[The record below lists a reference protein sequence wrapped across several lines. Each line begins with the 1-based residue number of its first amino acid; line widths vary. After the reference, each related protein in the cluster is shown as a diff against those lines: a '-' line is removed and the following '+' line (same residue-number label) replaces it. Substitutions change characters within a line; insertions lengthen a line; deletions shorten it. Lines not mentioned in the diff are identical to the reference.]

1 MVRPCYLVIKMARP
15 CYLVK
20 MSEPIDLERPRR
32 SDGEQ
37 TYTAILDTAVRLA
50 SVQGLEGLSI
60 GRLAQQVGV
69 SKSGLYAHF
78 RSKRRLQLDV
88 IRQAR
93 SIFEREVIAPAF
105 EAPEG
110 IRRLEALCEAYLSYV
125 ERRVFPGGCFFAGMM
140 AEFDAQSGS
149 AHDEAAADQRE
160 WIGLIEEI
168 ARQAQARGEFAPDAD
183 IPQLAFDLTAAVE
196 HANYYS
202 VLFGDTAVVGRARI
216 AIAAA
221 IERARTAEV
230 RPG

>member
-1 MVRPCYLVIKMARP
+1 
-15 CYLVK
+15 
-20 MSEPIDLERPRR
+20 MSEPIDRVRPRR

-37 TYTAILDTAVRLA
+37 TYTAILDAAVRLA
-50 SVQGLEGLSI
+50 SVEGLGGLSI

-93 SIFEREVIAPAF
+93 EIFEREVIAPAF
-105 EAPEG
+105 DAPEG

-149 AHDEAAADQRE
+149 PHDEAADDQRE
-160 WIGLIEEI
+160 WIGLIEQI
-168 ARQAQARGEFAPDAD
+168 ARDAQARGELAPDAD
-183 IPQLAFDLTAAVE
+183 LPQLAFDLTAAVE

-202 VLFGDTAVVGRARI
+202 VLFGDAAVVDRARF

-221 IERARTAEV
+221 IGRASIAQGR
-230 RPG
+230 

>member
-1 MVRPCYLVIKMARP
+1 
-15 CYLVK
+15 
-20 MSEPIDLERPRR
+20 MSEPIDLDRPRR

-37 TYTAILDTAVRLA
+37 TYAAILDTAVRLA
-50 SVQGLEGLSI
+50 SVEGLGGLSI

-78 RSKRRLQLDV
+78 RSKRRLQLDI

-93 SIFEREVIAPAF
+93 AIFEREVIAPAF

-110 IRRLEALCEAYLSYV
+110 IRRLESLCEAYLSYV

-160 WIGLIEEI
+160 WIGLIDGA
-168 ARQAQARGEFAPDAD
+168 ARRAQALGELATDAD
-183 IPQLAFDLTAAVE
+183 IAQLAFDLTAAVE

-202 VLFGDTAVVGRARI
+202 VLFGDTAVVGRARV

-221 IERARTAEV
+221 IARARPAEG
-230 RPG
+230 REP

>member
-1 MVRPCYLVIKMARP
+1 MARS

-20 MSEPIDLERPRR
+20 MSEPIDPDRPRR

-37 TYTAILDTAVRLA
+37 TYTAILDAAVRLA
-50 SVQGLEGLSI
+50 SVEGLGGLSI

-93 SIFEREVIAPAF
+93 AIFEREVVAPAF

-110 IRRLEALCEAYLSYV
+110 VARLEALCEAYLSYV

-140 AEFDAQSGS
+140 AEYDAQSGS
-149 AHDEAAADQRE
+149 PHDEAAADQRE
-160 WIGLIEEI
+160 WVGLLEAI
-168 ARQAQARGEFAPDAD
+168 AHDAQARGELDADAD
-183 IPQLAFDLTAAVE
+183 IPQLIFDLTAAVE

-221 IERARTAEV
+221 IARASVAAGR
-230 RPG
+230 R

>member
-1 MVRPCYLVIKMARP
+1 
-15 CYLVK
+15 

-50 SVQGLEGLSI
+50 SVQGLGGLSI